1 MFYTLKFNLLMA
13 DLVVPRGFEQIVSIG
28 CGAFGTVYSA
38 WETNKKRK
46 VAIKE
51 YKVRQ
56 LSSGVLRAMKT
67 ELEIIPFIS
76 HPNLVQHFE
85 VFNEIP
91 GKILL
96 SMEFL
101 ESGSLSNL
109 IDKYHQCR
117 QNIPETFVW
126 DITAQMVLALRYL
139 HSPIK
144 ENASNIGRIIHRD
157 LKPDNVFLSSTGA
170 VKIGDFNLSRV
181 IESADAKM
189 TFAGTFSYMAP
200 EILLRKPYN
209 EKADIWSLGCIVC
222 EMCTNR
228 PIFNFSHS
236 TDYAAEFAKFSS
248 HNLRLPQGMY
258 SNDLIGFIH
267 KILVIDHNARPS
279 SSELSQ
285 VPQVISAVKRLIERG
300 VYDTSILNDLNC
312 TSRHTPVNRMA
323 HLGDDDFTRRRSRS
337 ISISRDS
344 RPGSVHTADMR
355 RSSKQGCHIHV
366 QSPEMSD
373 NNYVK
378 SMAVERTRDYR
389 TCDDGPDKA
398 RHQYGGEQ
406 LVGGGSVPKEINYSL
421 LENPSVYGDAAI
433 RTQDRTQRT
442 IGEASRTFA
451 DGAAISIDTSA
462 LPAYLK
468 RMTEEDV
475 STRSRPMSSHQKMQK
490 NCVTTTLQHSPF
502 SGHGNSNP
510 KHDYQVEAYRTGADS
525 RTRSRS
531 QRSQRSNSRAGYNIH
546 KSEGVNTI
554 PSNHHESQQTSS
566 RSASTKT
573 RMVKRAP
580 TGPSI
585 HGHTNLMKAAT
596 IGDLKGVQ
604 QWMSQARQYDEDGKT
619 ALMYAA
625 ISDSLNCVEI
635 LLPEECRMTDRVGN
649 TALMHAVLNK
659 RFNCIQPLLRQETGL
674 RDIKGRTALMKAAAT
689 GQLSIATLL
698 LGSEGGLATP
708 DGSTALTYA
717 ANHNDIDMVNL
728 LFSLEFPISEPKLNE
743 MSSTFTNTMKMHL
756 QQLRAS
762 RRK

>member
-1 MFYTLKFNLLMA
+1 MA
-13 DLVVPRGFEQIVSIG
+13 DLVVPRGFEQIVTIG

-67 ELEIIPFIS
+67 ELEIIPFIN

-209 EKADIWSLGCIVC
+209 EKVDIWSLGCIVC

-236 TDYAAEFAKFSS
+236 TDYKAEFANFSAHS
-248 HNLRLPQGMY
+248 LQLPQGMY

-267 KILVIDHNARPS
+267 KILVIDHNIRPS
-279 SSELSQ
+279 SSELAQ
-285 VPQVISAVKRLIERG
+285 APQIISAVKRLIERG

-312 TSRHTPVNRMA
+312 VSRCTPMNKMA
-323 HLGDDDFTRRRSRS
+323 QLGDDEHLRRRSRS
-337 ISISRDS
+337 TSVSRDS
-344 RPGSVHTADMR
+344 RQGSIHPSDARKASKHHIYADT
-355 RSSKQGCHIHV
+355 H
-366 QSPEMSD
+366 SPNMPD

-378 SMAVERTRDYR
+378 SM
-389 TCDDGPDKA
+389 G
-398 RHQYGGEQ
+398 
-406 LVGGGSVPKEINYSL
+406 VGGVRDQGNHGDNIDKVARQYTGGQPVRGGSGPKEINYSL

-433 RTQDRTQRT
+433 RVPDRVQKIARET
-442 IGEASRTFA
+442 SRNFA
-451 DGAAISIDTSA
+451 DGSNISIDTSA

-468 RMTEEDV
+468 RMTEGDV
-475 STRSRPMSSHQKMQK
+475 STKNRPVSSHQKFQQ
-490 NCVTTTLQHSPF
+490 NCATTTFQHSPF
-502 SGHGNSNP
+502 SGHGNGNIR
-510 KHDYQVEAYRTGADS
+510 HDYQVEAHRTSTDL
-525 RTRSRS
+525 RTAS
-531 QRSQRSNSRAGYNIH
+531 RSQRSNSRTSHNIY
-546 KSEGVNTI
+546 KSDSTNTI
-554 PSNHHESQQTSS
+554 STNNHDLQQYPS
-566 RSASTKT
+566 RSSSSKNNI
-573 RMVKRAP
+573 VKRTP
-580 TGPSI
+580 TGLSI
-585 HGHTNLMKAAT
+585 HGYTNLMKAAA
-596 IGDLKGVQ
+596 IGDLKGVK
-604 QWMSQARQYDEDGKT
+604 QWISQARQYDEDGKT

-625 ISDSLNCVEI
+625 ISDSLSCVEI
-635 LLPEECRMTDRVGN
+635 LLSEECRMTDRVGN

-659 RFNCIQPLLRQETGL
+659 RFNCIQLLLRQETGL

-728 LFSLEFPISEPKLNE
+728 LFSLESSISEPKLNE

>member
-1 MFYTLKFNLLMA
+1 MA
-13 DLVVPRGFEQIVSIG
+13 DLVVPRGFEQIVTVG

-67 ELEIIPFIS
+67 ELEIIPRIS

-91 GKILL
+91 GKIML

-144 ENASNIGRIIHRD
+144 ENASSIGRIIHRD

-209 EKADIWSLGCIVC
+209 EKVDIWSLGCIVC

-236 TDYAAEFAKFSS
+236 TDYTAEFSKFSAQ
-248 HNLRLPQGMY
+248 NLRLPQGMY
-258 SNDLIGFIH
+258 SNDLIGFIY
-267 KILVIDHNARPS
+267 KILVVDHNARPS
-279 SSELSQ
+279 SSELAQ
-285 VPQVISAVKRLIERG
+285 VPQIVSAVKRLIERG
-300 VYDTSILNDLNC
+300 VYDTSILNDLDYTLKH
-312 TSRHTPVNRMA
+312 TSGSRAVQS
-323 HLGDDDFTRRRSRS
+323 GDDDLSRRGSRS
-337 ISISRDS
+337 VSTSRTS
-344 RPGSVHTADMR
+344 RPSSVHPVDPR
-355 RSSKQGCHIHV
+355 RSSKQCGHAHAQPLESLEGTHTKGV
-366 QSPEMSD
+366 NSGGFHDHGGHSD
-373 NNYVK
+373 G
-378 SMAVERTRDYR
+378 A
-389 TCDDGPDKA
+389 DKA
-398 RHQYGGEQ
+398 KRYPAGG
-406 LVGGGSVPKEINYSL
+406 PKEINYSL

-433 RTQDRTQRT
+433 RVSDRAHKDISENPRH
-442 IGEASRTFA
+442 FA
-451 DGAAISIDTSA
+451 DGTTVSIDTSA

-468 RMTEEDV
+468 RMTDGDV
-475 STRSRPMSSHQKMQK
+475 STRSRSSSSKHRISQS
-490 NCVTTTLQHSPF
+490 CATTTFQHSAF
-502 SGHGNSNP
+502 SGHGTARY
-510 KHDYQVEAYRTGADS
+510 DYQVEGSRGTADS
-525 RTRSRS
+525 RPYSRN
-531 QRSQRSNSRAGYNIH
+531 QRSDSRASRNMC
-546 KSEGVNTI
+546 KSENANTMT
-554 PSNHHESQQTSS
+554 PNRHESRQGLPHSLPS
-566 RSASTKT
+566 KDHVS
-573 RMVKRAP
+573 KRAP
-580 TGPSI
+580 MGVSI

-596 IGDLKGVQ
+596 IGDPKGVK
-604 QWMSQARQYDEDGKT
+604 QWISQVRQYDEDGKT

-659 RFNCIQPLLRQETGL
+659 RFNCIQLLLRQETGL

-728 LFSLEFPISEPKLNE
+728 LFSLEFAISEPKLNE
-743 MSSTFTNTMKMHL
+743 MSPTFTNTMKMHL
-756 QQLRAS
+756 QQLRTS

>member
-1 MFYTLKFNLLMA
+1 MA
-13 DLVVPRGFEQIVSIG
+13 DLVVPRGFDQIATVG

-67 ELEIIPFIS
+67 ELEIIPRIS

-91 GKILL
+91 GKIML

-144 ENASNIGRIIHRD
+144 ENASGIGRIIHRD

-209 EKADIWSLGCIVC
+209 EKVDIWSLGCIVC

-236 TDYAAEFAKFSS
+236 TDYTAEFSKFSAQ
-248 HNLRLPQGMY
+248 NLRLPQGMY
-258 SNDLIGFIH
+258 SNDLIGFIY
-267 KILVIDHNARPS
+267 KILVVDHNARPS
-279 SSELSQ
+279 SSELAQ
-285 VPQVISAVKRLIERG
+285 VPQIVSAIKRLIERG
-300 VYDTSILNDLNC
+300 VYDTSILNDLDY
-312 TSRHTPVNRMA
+312 TLKHTPGNRTVQS
-323 HLGDDDFTRRRSRS
+323 GDDDLSRRGSRS
-337 ISISRDS
+337 ISTSRTS
-344 RPGSVHTADMR
+344 RPSSVHPIDLR
-355 RSSKQGCHIHV
+355 KSSKQCGHAHAQPLESLESV
-366 QSPEMSD
+366 HGKDLSSGGFHDHGGQSD
-373 NNYVK
+373 GADKVK
-378 SMAVERTRDYR
+378 RYPS
-389 TCDDGPDKA
+389 
-398 RHQYGGEQ
+398 GG
-406 LVGGGSVPKEINYSL
+406 PKEINYSL
-421 LENPSVYGDAAI
+421 LENPSVYGDAAV
-433 RTQDRTQRT
+433 RVSDRAHKDIPENPRH
-442 IGEASRTFA
+442 FA
-451 DGAAISIDTSA
+451 DGTTVSIDTSA

-468 RMTEEDV
+468 RMTDGDA
-475 STRSRPMSSHQKMQK
+475 STRSRSSSSKHRISQG
-490 NCVTTTLQHSPF
+490 CATTTLQHSAF
-502 SGHGNSNP
+502 SGHGTARY
-510 KHDYQVEAYRTGADS
+510 DYQVEGSRGTTDS
-525 RTRSRS
+525 RPYSRN
-531 QRSQRSNSRAGYNIH
+531 QRSDSRVSRNMC
-546 KSEGVNTI
+546 KSESVNTMT
-554 PSNHHESQQTSS
+554 PSRHESRQGLPHSLSS
-566 RSASTKT
+566 KDHVA
-573 RMVKRAP
+573 KRTP
-580 TGPSI
+580 TGVSI

-596 IGDLKGVQ
+596 IGDSKGVK
-604 QWMSQARQYDEDGKT
+604 QWISQVRQYDEDGKT

-659 RFNCIQPLLRQETGL
+659 RFNCIQLLLRQETGL

-728 LFSLEFPISEPKLNE
+728 LFSLEFAISEPKLNE
-743 MSSTFTNTMKMHL
+743 MSPTFTNTMKMHL
-756 QQLRAS
+756 QQLRTS

>member
-1 MFYTLKFNLLMA
+1 MT
-13 DLVVPRGFEQIVSIG
+13 DLVVPRGFEQIVTVG

-38 WETNKKRK
+38 WETSKKRK

-67 ELEIIPFIS
+67 ELEIIPCIS

-126 DITAQMVLALRYL
+126 DITTQMVLALRYL

-144 ENASNIGRIIHRD
+144 ENAPNIGRIIHRD

-209 EKADIWSLGCIVC
+209 EKVDIWSLGCIVC

-236 TDYAAEFAKFSS
+236 TDYAAEFAKFSA
-248 HNLRLPQGMY
+248 HNIRLPQGLY
-258 SNDLIGFIH
+258 SNDLIGFIY
-267 KILVIDHNARPS
+267 KLLVVDHNTRPS
-279 SSELSQ
+279 SSELAQ
-285 VPQVISAVKRLIERG
+285 VPQIITAVKRLIERG
-300 VYDTSILNDLNC
+300 VYDASILNDLNY
-312 TSRHTPVNRMA
+312 TPKHTPGSRTA
-323 HLGDDDFTRRRSRS
+323 QPCDDDLTKRGSRS
-337 ISISRDS
+337 ISASRGS
-344 RPGSVHTADMR
+344 RPSSGHPTDMR
-355 RSSKQGCHIHV
+355 RPSKQYVHAYTQPSELAETSYVKGGGLHD
-366 QSPEMSD
+366 QGNYSD
-373 NNYVK
+373 NADK
-378 SMAVERTRDYR
+378 SRRYPTAGHT
-389 TCDDGPDKA
+389 
-398 RHQYGGEQ
+398 
-406 LVGGGSVPKEINYSL
+406 GGSGPKEINYSL
-421 LENPSVYGDAAI
+421 LENPSTYGNAAI
-433 RTQDRTQRT
+433 RAPDRTQKET
-442 IGEASRTFA
+442 LENSRPFA
-451 DGAAISIDTSA
+451 DGTTISIDTSA

-468 RMTEEDV
+468 RMTDGDI
-475 STRSRPMSSHQKMQK
+475 STRSRPSSSKQRMSQ
-490 NCVTTTLQHSPF
+490 NCATTTLQHSGF
-502 SGHGNSNP
+502 SGHGTARY
-510 KHDYQVEAYRTGADS
+510 DYQVEGSRAAIDS
-525 RTRSRS
+525 RTCSRNPRSDSRANRNMYKSESAVAITPNRHDSRQPPSRS
-531 QRSQRSNSRAGYNIH
+531 I
-546 KSEGVNTI
+546 
-554 PSNHHESQQTSS
+554 SS
-566 RSASTKT
+566 KDHITKRT
-573 RMVKRAP
+573 P
-580 TGPSI
+580 TGTSI
-585 HGHTNLMKAAT
+585 HGHTSLMKAAT
-596 IGDLKGVQ
+596 IGDLKSVK
-604 QWMSQARQYDEDGKT
+604 QWLSQVRQYDEDGKT

-625 ISDSLNCVEI
+625 ISDNLNCVEL
-635 LLPEECRMTDRVGN
+635 LLPEECRMTDRAGN

-659 RFNCIQPLLRQETGL
+659 RFNCIQLLLRQETGL

-698 LGSEGGLATP
+698 LGAEGGLATP

-728 LFSLEFPISEPKLNE
+728 LFSLEFAISEPKLNE
-743 MSSTFTNTMKMHL
+743 MSPTFTSSMKMHL